1 MTSTRPKQQQLVF
14 SFVDNT
20 VDESDTMRKAQEP
33 QGGQSCAAAM
43 EKPALDSLSED
54 LMEKIVDQDNMERAW
69 RKVKANRG
77 APGPDGITLKQFPD
91 HFRSIWPELRQ
102 QLLDGTY
109 RPQAARR
116 KAIEK
121 PDGGE
126 RLLGIPNITERQIQQ
141 AILQVLQPIFDPDF
155 SESSFGFR
163 PKRSAHGAIKQVQ
176 SFIKQ
181 GYHFCVNMDLSKFFD
196 RVQHDVLMSRV
207 ARKVRDKRVLKLIG
221 RYLRAGI
228 MVNGNMQPSPEGTM
242 QGGPLSPLLAN
253 VLLDDLDKELE
264 SRSLRFARY
273 ADDFQIYVKAYRSA
287 RRVFA
292 SVQRFLTRKL
302 KLVVNQ
308 QKSRIAKA
316 NGVEFLGIQFVG
328 KRGEIRVT
336 AKNLAKLKVKVR
348 SITGR
353 SRGISMQRMIDE
365 LRQYLRGWM
374 GYFGISAVKGIF
386 TKLDAWIRRRVRMC
400 FWKQWRLP
408 RTRIRKL
415 KQLGVP
421 HDLAVRHGT
430 SRKAYWRLAKTLGG
444 QMGMTKQWLLNQG
457 LVFLRYLW
465 SELAPLRRTAPCCLG
480 KWADPHA
487 RRCGGWAGKPAR
499 LPDLGGVLS
508 MQIPIVLW
516 AWGLHDLDL

>member
-1 MTSTRPKQQQLVF
+1 
-14 SFVDNT
+14 
-20 VDESDTMRKAQEP
+20 
-33 QGGQSCAAAM
+33 M
-43 EKPALDSLSED
+43 EKSALGSLSED
-54 LMEKIVDQDNMERAW
+54 LMEQIVDPENMERAW

-77 APGPDGITLKQFPD
+77 APGPDGITLKQFPE

-102 QLLDGTY
+102 RLLEGTY

-116 KAIEK
+116 KTIPK

-126 RLLGIPNITERQIQQ
+126 RLLGIPNITERLVQQ
-141 AILQVLQPIFDPDF
+141 AILQVLQPIFDPGF

-163 PKRSAHGAIKQVQ
+163 PRRSAHGAIKQVRSYIQ
-176 SFIKQ
+176 Q
-181 GYHFCVNMDLSKFFD
+181 GYRFVVDMDLSKFFD

-207 ARKVRDKRVLKLIG
+207 AHRVSDKRLLRVIG
-221 RYLRAGI
+221 RFLRAGV
-228 MVNGNMQPSPEGTM
+228 MVNGLVQSSHEGTM

-253 VLLDDLDKELE
+253 ILLDDLDKELE
-264 SRSLRFARY
+264 KRGLRFARY
-273 ADDFQIYVKAYRSA
+273 ADDFQVFVRTHRSA

-316 NGVEFLGIQFVG
+316 NGVEFLGFQFVG
-328 KRGEIRVT
+328 KRCEIRVT
-336 AKNLAKLKVKVR
+336 AKNIAKLKEKVR

-353 SRGISMQRMIDE
+353 SRGISMRRMIGE

-374 GYFGISAVKGIF
+374 GYFALAATKGVF
-386 TKLDAWIRRRVRMC
+386 ANLDEWIRRRVRMC

-421 HDLAVRHGT
+421 HDVAVPHGT

-444 QMGMTKQWLLNQG
+444 HMGMTRQWLLDQG

-465 SELAPLRRTAPCCLG
+465 SELAPLRRTA
-480 KWADPHA
+480 
-487 RRCGGWAGKPAR
+487 
-499 LPDLGGVLS
+499 
-508 MQIPIVLW
+508 
-516 AWGLHDLDL
+516 